1 MRLNNLDL
9 NLLVV
14 LDALLTERNVTRA
27 GERIFR
33 SQSATSNALARLREY
48 FDDDLLVPLA
58 GKLELTPRAE
68 LLHQAVRDVLLR
80 IETTVTAMPQFDP
93 TTTDREFTLFVSDYS
108 MAVLIPSMLALASQR
123 KSKARFRLKPQ
134 VAHPRLSL
142 ERGETDLL
150 IIPDTFC
157 SDEHPQERLF
167 DEHFVCVVWKD
178 SPLAQG
184 EMTLERYMAASHIT
198 MRPNDEDLPVLEK
211 WFAES
216 TGKNRQ
222 IAVSTY
228 NFAAVP
234 FMVVGTDFIG
244 TVHSQLARRILPA
257 IAVVLKPVPLPGLGF
272 RQAMQWHK
280 YRTRDPGLVWLR
292 ALLHE
297 AAQQLDLGVGDQRE
311 PTKPDL

>member
-1 MRLNNLDL
+1 MQLRNLDL

-48 FDDDLLVPLA
+48 FDDDLLVPVA

-68 LLHQAVRDVLLR
+68 LLHLAVRDVLLR
-80 IETTVTAMPQFDP
+80 IETTVTAMPEFDP
-93 TTTDREFTLFVSDYS
+93 TTTDREFTMFVSDYS
-108 MAVLIPSMLALASQR
+108 MAVLIPNMLALAAKR
-123 KSKARFRLKPQ
+123 KIKARFRLKPQ
-134 VAHPRLSL
+134 VAHPHRSL

-150 IIPDTFC
+150 IIPDIFC
-157 SDEHPQERLF
+157 SDEHPRERLF
-167 DEHFVCVVWKD
+167 DENYVCVVWKD

-184 EMTLERYMAASHIT
+184 EMTLERYMSAFHVT

-211 WFAES
+211 WFADS
-216 TGKNRQ
+216 PVMGRQ

-228 NFAAVP
+228 NFVAIP
-234 FMVVGTDFIG
+234 FMVVGTDLIG

-257 IAVVLKPVPLPGLGF
+257 LPVVLRPVPLQGVGF
-272 RQAMQWHK
+272 SQAMQWHK

-292 ALLHE
+292 TLLHE
-297 AAQQLDLGVGDQRE
+297 AAQQIDSTVESQV
-311 PTKPDL
+311 P